1 MRRRRHPR
9 NIRPWKGG
17 YQTYV
22 EVKGETF
29 YQSWPATAT
38 NEEMRAW
45 VDDQKQLWKKTGPSR
60 GSFAADVAE
69 YLSRIVAIRSYAQ
82 FAAYFEHWLEA
93 LGRTRPR
100 RTITSAEIDQTMQ
113 RWEDAGIGA
122 ATLRKR
128 RTALMALWNRLD
140 GKEAPNPLR
149 GARVPRVAKPEARAM
164 PYATIGR
171 ILSAL
176 PTATE
181 KQRARR
187 RRLTVLAFTGIP
199 PGMLAGVTP
208 SDLDLKAKTVR
219 VRPRRKGH
227 GVEARTLPLI
237 PDGVLAFKAFH
248 EAGDYGPFRT
258 DVLNRAFRQ
267 AAASVGVRGV
277 TAYDLRHS
285 FATALYKEVKDLDT
299 VARFLQHSSIALTQ
313 RYAKAALG
321 DVDKA
326 AAQALG
332 RSLTRKPVWKR
343 KHSRK
348 RR

>member
-1 MRRRRHPR
+1 MRRRRYPK
-9 NIRPWKGG
+9 NNRPWKGG
-17 YQTYV
+17 WQTYV
-22 EVKGETF
+22 EVHGRAIYK
-29 YQSWPATAT
+29 SWPITAT
-38 NEEMRAW
+38 LEDRRAW
-45 VDDQKQLWKKTGPSR
+45 VEDQKKLWKKTGPSR
-60 GSFAADVAE
+60 GSFAADVVE
-69 YLSRIVAIRSYAQ
+69 YLSRITAIRSYAQ
-82 FAAYFEHWLEA
+82 FATYLEHWLEA

-113 RWEDAGIGA
+113 RWEDEGVGLP
-122 ATLRKR
+122 TLRKR
-128 RTALMALWNRLD
+128 RTALMALWTRLD

-149 GARVPRVAKPEARAM
+149 GARVPRAAKPEARAM
-164 PYATIGR
+164 PYVIIGK
-171 ILSAL
+171 ILKAL
-176 PTATE
+176 PVETE

-199 PGMLAGVTP
+199 PGMLAGITQA
-208 SDLDLKAKTVR
+208 DLDLRAKTVR

-237 PDGVLAFKAFH
+237 PDGAIAFKAFH
-248 EAGDYGPFRT
+248 QAGDYGPFRT
-258 DVLNRAFRQ
+258 DDLNRAFRQ
-267 AAASVGVRGV
+267 AAAGVGVQGV
-277 TAYDLRHS
+277 TVYDLRHS

-326 AAQALG
+326 AAVALG
-332 RSLTRKPVWKR
+332 RSLSRKPVPKLKR
-343 KHSRK
+343 AQK